1 MSFEG
6 NWDISIASPM
16 GQQLVSLTIGRDE
29 NGLVGTATQGA
40 ETVAFQNIKPEG
52 DRLRWTQNV
61 SRPFPLT
68 VKFDVVISGDVM
80 TGAAKA
86 GLFPETKLTGQRA

>member
-6 NWDISIASPM
+6 KWDISIASPM
-16 GQQLVSLTIGRDE
+16 GQQLVSLAIGRE
-29 NGLVGTATQGA
+29 GGELAGTATQGA
-40 ETVAFQNIKPEG
+40 ETVPFKNIQADG

-68 VKFDVVISGDVM
+68 VKFDVTMAGDTMSG
-80 TGAAKA
+80 TAKA
-86 GLFPETKLTGQRA
+86 GLFPETKLTGQRV